1 MTDDA
6 VKSANNSTKVPGE
19 PFKKGYDPRR
29 WLKGRPKKPASLKEA
44 EELVSHVIWDELSR
58 TIKNPE
64 TGDEIDSLRLMIRS
78 MIRSKATQ
86 DKILDRIA
94 GKVAQTIQGP
104 GENGELI
111 TKVVFVDDTS
121 DNQTPNPAPDTG
133 GGK

>member
-6 VKSANNSTKVPGE
+6 VKPANNSTKVPGE

-29 WLKGRPKKPASLKEA
+29 WLKGRPKKPASLKDA

-86 DKILDRIA
+86 DKILDRII
-94 GKVAQTIQGP
+94 GKVPVNVDVTTK
-104 GENGELI
+104 GERLQIGLNTVDYRSEL
-111 TKVVFVDDTS
+111 TETEK
-121 DNQTPNPAPDTG
+121 
-133 GGK
+133 